1 LRSTDG
7 DNFTTLGWVDG
18 NGNSTVQHNYSFLD
32 KNVVPNQLYYY
43 RLRQVDNDNNTEL
56 THIVN
61 AIITG
66 SSVFTISDFIPNP
79 TTNSTRI
86 EIVSSDVKHVSVV
99 IYNTLGQVI
108 SNQEVDT
115 NIGTTPINFDM
126 TEVASGTYYGVIK
139 VDGEEYNKKLVI
151 ARQ

>member
-1 LRSTDG
+1 M
-7 DNFTTLGWVDG
+7 
-18 NGNSTVQHNYSFLD
+18 
-32 KNVVPNQLYYY
+32 
-43 RLRQVDNDNNTEL
+43 
-56 THIVN
+56 
-61 AIITG
+61 ITG

-99 IYNTLGQVI
+99 IYNTLGQII

-115 NIGTTPINFDM
+115 NVGTTPINFDM